1 MTGEVT
7 ETIAD
12 FTISAVFEE
21 LPLSVL
27 DRAKLQRSLS
37 LFAP

>member
-7 ETIAD
+7 EMIAD

-21 LPLSVL
+21 LPLAVVE
-27 DRAKLQRSLS
+27 RANFISSILS
-37 LFAP
+37 AS